1 MFETKLSVEDQAKI
15 ARVSGSFLAGL
26 CRGTATAL
34 KGTGFVLDKSTSIT
48 GSALHAIANGIETAG
63 AVSSGAC
70 YAGAQYMEDKAEG
83 YDLSDITDEQL
94 KAALSAEQEELVAE
108 GQPA

>member
-1 MFETKLSVEDQAKI
+1 MFDTKLSIEDQAKI
-15 ARVSGSFLAGL
+15 ARVSGSCLAGL

-34 KGTGFVLDKSTSIT
+34 KGTGFVLDKSTAVT

-63 AVSSGAC
+63 AISSGAC
-70 YAGAQYMEDKAEG
+70 YAGATALENKAEG
-83 YDLSDITDEQL
+83 YDLSDISDEQL
-94 KAALSAEQEELVAE
+94 KAALAAEQTEIAVE